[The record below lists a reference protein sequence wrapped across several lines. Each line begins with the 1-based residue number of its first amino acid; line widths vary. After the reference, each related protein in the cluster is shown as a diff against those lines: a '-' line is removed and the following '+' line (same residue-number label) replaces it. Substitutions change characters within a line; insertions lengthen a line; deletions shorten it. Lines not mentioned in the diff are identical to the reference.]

1 MTKNKASSKA
11 KFPIWGWA
19 VLAVVLIAAAVFF
32 ITNNTGGSAPALAKE
47 ITPQQASQYQKDGAY
62 MLDVRE
68 QDEWNAGHIN
78 GAVLVPLGSLPSRL
92 NEVPRDKEIVVV
104 CRSGNRSAQGRDI
117 LLNAGYKN
125 VTSMGGGMNQWAAAG
140 LPVVTGP

>member
-1 MTKNKASSKA
+1 MTKNQASSKA

-19 VLAVVLIAAAVFF
+19 VLAIVLIAAAVFF
-32 ITNNTGGSAPALAKE
+32 ITNNTGGDAPTQAKE
-47 ITPQQASQYQKDGAY
+47 ITPQQASQFQKDGAY

-68 QDEWNAGHIN
+68 QEEWNAGHIN
-78 GAVLVPLGSLPSRL
+78 GAVLVPLGSLSSRL
-92 NEVPRDKEIVVV
+92 NVIPKDKEIVVV

-117 LLNAGYKN
+117 LLKAGFTK

-140 LPVVTGP
+140 LPVITEP